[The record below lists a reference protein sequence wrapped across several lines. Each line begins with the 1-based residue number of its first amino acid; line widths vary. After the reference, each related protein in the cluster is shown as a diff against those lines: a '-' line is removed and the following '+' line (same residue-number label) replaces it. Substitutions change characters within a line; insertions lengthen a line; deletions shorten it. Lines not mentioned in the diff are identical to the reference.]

1 MRRGPL
7 AVTLAVAVG
16 VTDDGEAACKEIDR
30 VADRGATILQGRGG
44 YGGAPK
50 DVVLCACSNKQ
61 LYEIE
66 HAIQKMDPASFII
79 MLQSNEVHGEG
90 FRQLELGKSEENT

>member
-1 MRRGPL
+1 M
-7 AVTLAVAVG
+7 
-16 VTDDGEAACKEIDR
+16 TDDGEAACKEIDR
-30 VADRGATILQGRGG
+30 VADRGATIFYRGAAAGRRTQ
-44 YGGAPK
+44 